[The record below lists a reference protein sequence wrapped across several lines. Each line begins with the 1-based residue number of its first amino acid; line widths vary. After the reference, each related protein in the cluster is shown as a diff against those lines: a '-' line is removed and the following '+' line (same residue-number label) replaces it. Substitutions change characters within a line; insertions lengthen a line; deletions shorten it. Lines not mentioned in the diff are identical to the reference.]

1 MVSVKR
7 IKKKKREIQAK
18 SFASTS
24 GIPRPNTQICKRACL
39 RPIASQILFTKS
51 RILEASP
58 LSIVAIF
65 FFLFFLFLLFHR
77 QFFSRLSRI
86 ETLYIHIYIYKE
98 KERKREKARRENV
111 YSFRRGLIA
120 RHSIHGLR
128 IFAQWHGW
136 SGTQTISTA
145 KSKETRRNVD
155 ERRAETRRHWLPRE
169 ALLTLSEIINKTQ
182 IDKEVI
188 ETGREWYIRERERD
202 IYRDRRMKKDE
213 AREEREKRKYI
224 CIVFV

>member
-1 MVSVKR
+1 MSKTHS
-7 IKKKKREIQAK
+7 IAD
-18 SFASTS
+18 SFHK
-24 GIPRPNTQICKRACL
+24 IENTR
-39 RPIASQILFTKS
+39 S
-51 RILEASP
+51 
-58 LSIVAIF
+58 LSSFDRRDF
-65 FFLFFLFLLFHR
+65 FFP
-77 QFFSRLSRI
+77 FFSFSAFPSTIFLSFI
-86 ETLYIHIYIYKE
+86 SDWNSIYTYIYKE